1 MSTDLLAPLARLI
14 STAEA
19 IEGLRDLFAAE
30 EPLDDIAARV
40 AETALAAIPY
50 ADAVSITALSW
61 PDARTAA
68 STHERAL
75 ELDHHQYASGR
86 GPCLE
91 AAWQRAPVR
100 AAISEEH
107 QRWPEFVEAA
117 QRVGIHAS
125 LSVPLLIGGIDEK
138 QELLGSL
145 NIYSQTASAFDPF
158 DAQLMRLY
166 TAAAGQ
172 AISNAGRWQD
182 SRETVT
188 QLERRSSPVQTS
200 TWLKEL
206 SSRYTA
212 ATRVGPSPDWWT
224 NLNGETSKCAT
235 SLSRCSTGCKH
246 LLRNPPLEGLLD
258 SRSALGSDCA

>member
-1 MSTDLLAPLARLI
+1 MSTDLCSPLARLI

-19 IEGLRDLFAAE
+19 IEGLRELFAAE
-30 EPLDDIAARV
+30 EPLDDITARV

-61 PDARTAA
+61 PEARTTA
-68 STHERAL
+68 STHKRAR

-100 AAISEEH
+100 AAIGEEH

-117 QRVGIHAS
+117 RRVGIHAS
-125 LSVPLLIGGIDEK
+125 LSVPLLIGTLHETQD
-138 QELLGSL
+138 LLGSL
-145 NIYSQTASAFDPF
+145 NIYSQTATAFDPF

-188 QLERRSSPVQTS
+188 QLEKA
-200 TWLKEL
+200 L
-206 SSRYTA
+206 
-212 ATRVGPSPDWWT
+212 
-224 NLNGETSKCAT
+224 
-235 SLSRCSTGCKH
+235 LSRSEIDMAKGALIALHGCDPTGAFARLVH
-246 LLRNPPLEGLLD
+246 ESQRRNIKVRDLAVELLD
-258 SRSALGSDCA
+258 RLQAVG

>member
-19 IEGLRDLFAAE
+19 IEELRDLFAAE

-40 AETALAAIPY
+40 AKTALAAIPN

-61 PDARTAA
+61 PDTRTAA
-68 STHERAL
+68 STHECAL

-91 AAWQRAPVR
+91 ATWRRTPVR
-100 AAISEEH
+100 AAIGEDL

-117 QRVGIHAS
+117 RRMGIRAS
-125 LSVPLLIGGIDEK
+125 LSVPLLVGTLDEK

-145 NIYSQTASAFDPF
+145 NIYSKTASAFDPF

-188 QLERRSSPVQTS
+188 QLEKA
-200 TWLKEL
+200 L
-206 SSRYTA
+206 
-212 ATRVGPSPDWWT
+212 
-224 NLNGETSKCAT
+224 
-235 SLSRCSTGCKH
+235 LSRSDIDMAKGALIALHGCDPGEAFAR
-246 LLRNPPLEGLLD
+246 LVEESQRRNIKVRDLAVEMLD
-258 SRSALGSDCA
+258 RLQATA